1 MNIDFHTHANL
12 SKKINI
18 SIEDLEEKM
27 QEAKASGLT
36 ALAITEHF
44 NATNIIELYKALR
57 EKYTYEKDYYKIA
70 GMKVFCGL
78 EVDVKENG
86 HFLVIGSRD
95 DILAIAHLLLP
106 YHDEKNFIP
115 VKHLVSLLADFNVLK
130 IGAHPLRKSTHWH
143 HHEPSVLK
151 QFDAYDLNGKDLFT
165 DGLDMEKRVR
175 TFADEYKIPV
185 VGGSDTHQQLQYGSI
200 INIFPECDTIDELRE
215 AIHQGDYETKIS
227 QCLDVRVKAANQVKK
242 ITKKMRNCQLS
253 AFIR

>member
-18 SIEDLEEKM
+18 SIEDLEGKM

-57 EKYTYEKDYYKIA
+57 EKYTYEKDYYKI
-70 GMKVFCGL
+70 GEMKVFCGL

-95 DILAIAHLLLP
+95 DILAIAYLLLP
-106 YHDEKNFIP
+106 YHNEKEFIP
-115 VKHLVSLLADFNVLK
+115 VKHLIRLLAEFNVLK
-130 IGAHPLRKSTHWH
+130 IGAHPLRKSTPWH
-143 HHEPSVLK
+143 HHELDVLQ

-165 DGLDMEKRVR
+165 DGLEMEERVQS
-175 TFADEYKIPV
+175 FATTYNIPV
-185 VGGSDTHQQLQYGSI
+185 VGGSDTHQELQYGSI
-200 INIFPECDTIDELRE
+200 LNVFPECNSIDELRE
-215 AIHQGDYETKIS
+215 VIRQGNYEIQIS
-227 QCLDVRVKAANQVKK
+227 PCLEVKVKAASQ
-242 ITKKMRNCQLS
+242 IKKMMKELNLYNKVK
-253 AFIR
+253 

>member
-175 TFADEYKIPV
+175 TFADEYR
-185 VGGSDTHQQLQYGSI
+185 
-200 INIFPECDTIDELRE
+200 F
-215 AIHQGDYETKIS
+215 
-227 QCLDVRVKAANQVKK
+227 
-242 ITKKMRNCQLS
+242 QLS
-253 AFIR
+253 VVVIRISNYNTVLSSIYSLNVIPSMNLEKPFTKVIMKQKYRNA